1 MKQVSST
8 KGHMTL
14 PVEVG
19 QEEVVLDLYQR
30 WQADALRDSDGTTM
44 PESLTKQDSDIYSV
58 VCLVRADQQF
68 ANQHPEYLH
77 RKYLMSF
84 PVTAMAET
92 LVIQPLDGYSKD
104 KYELDDD
111 SDPKCWWEVHNRT
124 TNTVIDVSLWE
135 FDAATQQVL
144 IKQTQPYHEYT
155 VTFMARQVW
164 DSVSMY
170 NALTNDWKGPRI
182 KSLDPYHPEC
192 RAHLIKH
199 FAQWLDEHPNTTV
212 VRFTTFAFLFVIDTG
227 EQNQD
232 IYRDWTG
239 YGETVSPRAL
249 EDFEKRF
256 GYALTPEDFV
266 DAGYYNGTYKAPSKR
281 YQDWMTFVQE
291 FVVDFA
297 AELVA
302 MAHKAGKKTA
312 MFQGDHWIGTEPFL
326 ESYQNIGLDINIG
339 AVEDGVA
346 LRRLTD
352 SMGEQTREARFYPYF
367 FPDVFREGND
377 PVVESMS
384 NWVKIRRAMLQK
396 PLDRIGY
403 GGYLSLANKFPHF
416 IDHVTE
422 ISREF
427 GAYLQ
432 HTQGTESQ
440 KLTGKIAV
448 LSAWGKARSWLQNQ
462 ARDQR
467 FYVPPRPDVME
478 FVGNNLLEC
487 LAGLPFE
494 VEFISFDDIIQNGIS
509 EDIKVII
516 NTGDANSAWSGGEC
530 WDNSEVLVALRKF
543 VGQGGGL
550 LGVCDPS
557 AFQKNGRYFQL
568 GDVFGLEKETALT
581 MGRVA
586 MPLSIAKEHYL
597 SQFVTEGLDFGNPSY
612 VYPQATDIAVLAAQ
626 GQHLALTARNYGQ
639 GRSVYMG
646 NLPFNMKNAR
656 LLQQVLIWLSHN
668 ETQQHAWLSDYPNVD
683 VAYYPQTG
691 MVAAVNYVSE
701 PQQVTIS
708 NAKGEFVNI
717 SLEGYEWKWISI

>member
-1 MKQVSST
+1 MTKVASR

-30 WQADALRDSDGTTM
+30 WQADALRDSDGTSM
-44 PESLTKQDSDIYSV
+44 PDSLAQQDSDIYSV
-58 VCLVRADQQF
+58 MCLVRGDQAY

-84 PVTAMAET
+84 PATAMADT
-92 LVIQPLDGYSKD
+92 VTISPLSGYSKD

-111 SDPKCWWEVHNRT
+111 SDPKQWWEVRDRT
-124 TNTVIDVSLWE
+124 TNEVIPAQQWDFAADTQTVVIRN
-135 FDAATQQVL
+135 T
-144 IKQTQPYHEYT
+144 TPYHEYT

-170 NALTNDWKGPRI
+170 NALTNDWDGPRI

-192 RAHLIKH
+192 RAHLIRH
-199 FAQWLDEHPNTTV
+199 FQKWLDEHPHTTV

-227 EQNQD
+227 EKNQD

-249 EDFEKRF
+249 QDFEQRF
-256 GYALTPEDFV
+256 GYKLSPEDFV
-266 DAGYYNGTYKAPSKR
+266 DAGYYNGTYKVPSQR
-281 YQDWMTFVQE
+281 YRDWMTFVQE

-297 AELVA
+297 GELVS
-302 MAHKAGKKTA
+302 MAHQAGKKTA

-326 ESYQNIGLDINIG
+326 ESYQEIGLDINIG

-352 SMGEQTREARFYPYF
+352 SCGEQTREARFYPYF

-384 NWVKIRRAMLQK
+384 NWTKIRRAMLQK

-416 IDHVTE
+416 IDHVAD
-422 ISREF
+422 ISQEF
-427 GAYLQ
+427 GEYLQ
-432 HTQGTESQ
+432 HTQRSESQ
-440 KLTGKIAV
+440 KLPGKVAV
-448 LSAWGKARSWLQNQ
+448 LSAWGKARSWMQNQ

-487 LAGLPFE
+487 LSGLPFE
-494 VEFISFDDIIQNGIS
+494 VEFISFEDILENGIS
-509 EDIKVII
+509 DDIKVII

-530 WDNSEVLVALRKF
+530 WDNPNVLVALRQF
-543 VGQGGGL
+543 VANGGGL
-550 LGVCDPS
+550 LGVSDPS
-557 AFQKNGRYFQL
+557 AWQKNGRYFQL
-568 GDVFGLEKETALT
+568 GDIFGLEKETALT

-586 MPLSIAKEHYL
+586 MPVSADKSHYL
-597 SQFVTEGLDFGNPSY
+597 SQFVCGNEDFGNLSY
-612 VYPQATDIAVLAAQ
+612 VYPQADDLSVIAAE
-626 GQHLALTARNYGQ
+626 GQHLALTAREYGE
-639 GRSVYMG
+639 GRAVYLS
-646 NLPFNMKNAR
+646 NLPFTMNNAR
-656 LLQQVLIWLSHN
+656 LLQHILVWLGSN
-668 ETQQHAWLSDYPNVD
+668 ETSEHAWLSENPYVD
-683 VAYYPQTG
+683 VAYYPETK
-691 MVAAVNYVSE
+691 AATAVNFSDE
-701 PQQVTIS
+701 PQTIRVTDLQGQEVTLTL
-708 NAKGEFVNI
+708 AP
-717 SLEGYEWKWISI
+717 YEWQWVS

>member
-44 PESLTKQDSDIYSV
+44 PESLAKQDSDIYSV

-111 SDPKCWWEVHNRT
+111 SEPKCWWEVRNRT

-487 LAGLPFE
+487 LAGLPFD

-530 WDNSEVLVALRKF
+530 WGNSEVLVALRKF

-550 LGVCDPS
+550 LGVSDPS
-557 AFQKNGRYFQL
+557 AFLKNGRYFQL

-668 ETQQHAWLSDYPNVD
+668 ETQQQAWLSDYPNVD

-701 PQQVTIS
+701 PQQVTVS
-708 NAKGEFVNI
+708 NAQGEFVNI

>member
-19 QEEVVLDLYQR
+19 QEDVVLDLYQR

-44 PESLTKQDSDIYSV
+44 PESLAKQDSDIYSV

-84 PVTAMAET
+84 PATAMAET

-111 SDPKCWWEVHNRT
+111 SDPKCWWEVRNRT
-124 TNTVIDVSLWE
+124 LNTVIDVSMWE

-192 RAHLIKH
+192 RQHLIKH

-249 EDFEKRF
+249 EDFAKRF
-256 GYALTPEDFV
+256 GYRLSPEDFV

-297 AELVA
+297 AELVE

-396 PLDRIGY
+396 SLDRIGY

-427 GAYLQ
+427 GDYLQ

-440 KLTGKIAV
+440 KLPGKIAV

-487 LAGLPFE
+487 LAGLPFD

-597 SQFVTEGLDFGNPSY
+597 SKFVTDELDFGNPSY
-612 VYPQATDIAVLAAQ
+612 VYPQAIDIAVLAAQ
-626 GQHLALTARNYGQ
+626 GQHLALTARTYGQ

-691 MVAAVNYVSE
+691 MVAVVNYVSE
-701 PQQVTIS
+701 PQQVTVS
-708 NAKGEFVNI
+708 NAKGELVNV
-717 SLEGYEWKWISI
+717 SLDGYEWKWISN

>member
-19 QEEVVLDLYQR
+19 QEDVVLDLYQR

-44 PESLTKQDSDIYSV
+44 PESLAKQDSDIYSV

-111 SDPKCWWEVHNRT
+111 SDPKCWWEVRNRT
-124 TNTVIDVSLWE
+124 TNTVIDVSMWE

-192 RAHLIKH
+192 RQHLIKH

-249 EDFEKRF
+249 EDFAKRF
-256 GYALTPEDFV
+256 GYRLSPEDFV

-297 AELVA
+297 AELVE

-427 GAYLQ
+427 GDYLQ

-440 KLTGKIAV
+440 KLPGKIAV

-487 LAGLPFE
+487 LAGLPFD

-597 SQFVTEGLDFGNPSY
+597 SKFVTDELDFGNPSY
-612 VYPQATDIAVLAAQ
+612 VYPQAIDIAVLAAQ
-626 GQHLALTARNYGQ
+626 GQHIALTARTYGQ

-656 LLQQVLIWLSHN
+656 LLQQVLIWLSRN

-691 MVAAVNYVSE
+691 MVAVVNYVSE
-701 PQQVTIS
+701 PQQVTVS
-708 NAKGEFVNI
+708 NAKGELVNV
-717 SLEGYEWKWISI
+717 SLDGYEWKWISN

>member
-1 MKQVSST
+1 MKQVSAT

-30 WQADALRDSDGTTM
+30 WHADALRDSDGTTM
-44 PESLTKQDSDIYSV
+44 PESLAEQDSDIYSV

-92 LVIQPLDGYSKD
+92 LTIQPLDGYSKD
-104 KYELDDD
+104 KYELDND
-111 SDPKCWWEVHNRT
+111 SDPKCWWEVRNRT
-124 TNTVIDVSLWE
+124 TNTVIDEELWQ
-135 FDAATQQVL
+135 FDSATQQVT
-144 IKQTQPYHEYT
+144 IQQAEPYHEYT

-192 RAHLIKH
+192 RAHLIQH
-199 FAQWLDEHPNTTV
+199 FARWLNEHPKTTV

-256 GYALTPEDFV
+256 GYRLTPEDFV
-266 DAGYYNGTYKAPSKR
+266 DAGYYNGTYKAPSQR

-297 AELVA
+297 AELVK
-302 MAHKAGKKTA
+302 MAHENGKKTA
-312 MFQGDHWIGTEPFL
+312 MFQGDHWIGTEPYL
-326 ESYQNIGLDINIG
+326 ESYQKIGLDINIG

-352 SMGEQTREARFYPYF
+352 STGEQTREARFYPYF

-403 GGYLSLANKFPHF
+403 GGYLSLANNFPNF
-416 IDHVTE
+416 VDHVTD
-422 ISREF
+422 ISKEF
-427 GAYLQ
+427 GDYLQ
-432 HTQGTESQ
+432 NTQGTESQ
-440 KLTGKIAV
+440 KLPGKVAV
-448 LSAWGKARSWLQNQ
+448 LSAWGKSRSWLQNQ

-487 LAGLPFE
+487 LAGLPFD
-494 VEFISFDDIIQNGIS
+494 VEFISFDDIIQNGIG
-509 EDIKVII
+509 EDVKVII
-516 NTGDANSAWSGGEC
+516 NTGDANSAWSGADC
-530 WDNSEVLVALRKF
+530 WDNSDVLVALRKF

-586 MPLSIAKEHYL
+586 MPLSISKDHYL
-597 SQFVTEGLDFGNPSY
+597 SQFVTDELDFGNPSY

-626 GQHLALTARNYGQ
+626 GQHLALTARNYGK

-646 NLPFNMKNAR
+646 NLLFNMKNAR
-656 LLQQVLIWLSHN
+656 LLQHVLIWLSSN
-668 ETQQHAWLSDYPNVD
+668 ETQHHVWLSDHPFVD
-683 VAYYPQTG
+683 VAYYPKTG
-691 MVAAVNYVSE
+691 KVTAVNYSSE
-701 PQQVTIS
+701 PQTLTVRNTD
-708 NAKGEFVNI
+708 GELVDI
-717 SLEGYEWKWISI
+717 RLASYEWKWISH

>member
-1 MKQVSST
+1 MVKS

-19 QEEVVLDLYQR
+19 QEQVVLELYQR

-44 PESLTKQDSDIYSV
+44 PESLVQQDGDIYSV

-68 ANQHPEYLH
+68 ADQHPEYLH

-84 PVTAMAET
+84 PVTAKAET
-92 LVIQPLDGYSKD
+92 LVIHPLDGYSKD

-111 SDPKCWWEVHNRT
+111 SDPKCWWEVRNRT
-124 TNTVIDVSLWE
+124 TNTVIDTALWQ
-135 FDAATQQVL
+135 FDATTQQVT
-144 IKQTQPYHEYT
+144 IEKTEPYHEYS

-170 NALTNDWKGPRI
+170 NALTNDWQGRRI

-192 RAHLIKH
+192 RAHLIQC
-199 FAQWLDEHPNTTV
+199 FAQWLVEHPSTTV

-249 EDFEKRF
+249 DDFAKRF
-256 GYALTPEDFV
+256 GYRLTPEDFV

-281 YQDWMTFVQE
+281 YKDWMTFVQE
-291 FVVDFA
+291 FVVDFST
-297 AELVA
+297 ELVH
-302 MAHKAGKKTA
+302 MAHDAGKKTA

-326 ESYQNIGLDINIG
+326 ESYQRIGLDINIG

-352 SMGEQTREARFYPYF
+352 SMGKQTREARFYPYF

-377 PVVESMS
+377 PVMESMS

-416 IDHVTE
+416 IDHVAE

-427 GAYLQ
+427 GDYLQ

-440 KLTGKIAV
+440 KLPGKIAL

-467 FYVPPRPDVME
+467 FYIPPRPDVME

-487 LAGLPFE
+487 LAGLPFD

-509 EDIKVII
+509 EEIKVII
-516 NTGDANSAWSGGEC
+516 NTGDANSAWSGAQC
-530 WDNSEVLVALRKF
+530 WDNSDVLVALRKF

-557 AFQKNGRYFQL
+557 ALQKNGRYFQL

-586 MPLSIAKEHYL
+586 MPLSITKDHYL
-597 SQFVTEGLDFGNPSY
+597 SQFVTDKLDFGNPSY

-626 GQHLALTARNYGQ
+626 EQHLALTASNYGQ
-639 GRSVYMG
+639 GRSVYIG
-646 NLPFNMKNAR
+646 NLPFNMSNAR

-668 ETQQHAWLSDYPNVD
+668 EEQQHAWLSDSPYVD
-683 VAYYPQTG
+683 VAYYPQTDK
-691 MVAAVNYVSE
+691 ATAVNYSSE
-701 PQQVTIS
+701 PQQLTVCNTR
-708 NAKGEFVNI
+708 GELLNVN
-717 SLEGYEWKWISI
+717 LAGYEWQWISN

>member
-44 PESLTKQDSDIYSV
+44 PESLAKQDSDIYSV

-111 SDPKCWWEVHNRT
+111 SDPKCWWEVRNRT

-135 FDAATQQVL
+135 FDATIQQVL

-487 LAGLPFE
+487 LAGLPFD

-530 WDNSEVLVALRKF
+530 WDNCEVLVALRKF

-639 GRSVYMG
+639 GRSVYIG

-701 PQQVTIS
+701 PQQVTVS
-708 NAKGEFVNI
+708 NAQGELVNI
-717 SLEGYEWKWISI
+717 SLEGYEWKWVSI